1 MNKEFSTGPT
11 YNDDNNTYIHKI
23 KNKRIWRYNNNN
35 TYIKSKISSN
45 LFSEQK
51 EIYIFHRYS

>member
-35 TYIKSKISSN
+35 TYIKSKIS
-45 LFSEQK
+45 
-51 EIYIFHRYS
+51 